1 MLVLPD
7 PGEAVG
13 EVGGRMVHRIAVVDD
28 DLCQS
33 KKCGLECIKECPVNI
48 NGKECIVLG
57 EDKLALISEELCIGC
72 GICVKVCPFDAI
84 DILNI
89 GEELKADKIHQYGV
103 NAFRLFRI
111 PTVRPGQV
119 VGLVGRNGIGKST
132 ALKILAGQ
140 LVPNLGDYEGEAT
153 WDRFLAYL
161 SGREMKE
168 HFQRV
173 AAGELK
179 VSLKPQAVYRL
190 PEAWGKETGLLLRQM
205 DERNKMEEV
214 VAALSLGEALGKK
227 VPDLS
232 GGELQRVAVA
242 AASLRDADLYLFDE
256 PSSYN
261 DVYQRLAVSRLI
273 SGLADAGKA
282 VLVVEHDMAFLDYV
296 ADYVQIIYGE
306 PGAYGIVSGLYASR
320 TGINSLLEGYLPQ
333 ENIRFRDHP
342 VSFGQRAAGETVESE
357 EAVAKYTSLRKSY
370 GDFHLKVEA
379 GAVMKGSV
387 LGVVG
392 ANALGKTTFLK
403 MLAGEEKPSRGR
415 VDLGAKVAYK
425 PQYLTSA
432 FDGTVDEF
440 FLATLGTKYDD
451 PSLQDSLA
459 APLRMEK
466 LLARKMGEL
475 SGGELQKVAVV
486 ATMAQEAEVY
496 ALDEPSA
503 FLDVEDRFVVARAVN
518 RLVKARGKAG
528 VIIDHDLQVVDIV
541 SDRLMVF
548 AGEPGVSGEATAP
561 LGKEQGMNEFLRQ
574 VGLTYR
580 RDVNTGR
587 PRVNKP
593 GSKLDREQKG
603 KGAYYYVSSDKRAEE
618 SDDGA

>member
-1 MLVLPD
+1 
-7 PGEAVG
+7 
-13 EVGGRMVHRIAVVDD
+13 MVHRLAVVDS

-48 NGKECIVLG
+48 NGEDCIVLA
-57 EDKLALISEELCIGC
+57 ENKLALISEALCIGC

-89 GEELKADKIHQYGV
+89 SEELKTDKIHQYGV
-103 NAFRLFRI
+103 NSFRLFRI
-111 PTVRPGQV
+111 PTVRRGQV

-140 LVPNLGDYEGEAT
+140 LVPNLGDYESEPS
-153 WDRFLAYL
+153 WDRFLQYL

-168 HFQRV
+168 HFERV
-173 AAGELK
+173 ADGELR

-190 PEAWGKETGLLLRQM
+190 PEAWKKETELLLRQM
-205 DERNKMEEV
+205 DERKKLDEV
-214 VAALSLGEALGKK
+214 VATLNLGETLRKK

-242 AASLRDADLYLFDE
+242 AAALKEADLYLFDE

-273 SGLADAGKA
+273 GEIAASGKS
-282 VLVVEHDMAFLDYV
+282 VLVVEHDIAFLDYV
-296 ADYVQIIYGE
+296 TNYVQIIYGE

-320 TGINSLLEGYLPQ
+320 TGINALLDGYLPQ
-333 ENIRFRDHP
+333 ENIRFRDHA
-342 VSFGQRAAGETVESE
+342 VSFGQKAAGETVESE
-357 EAVAKYTSLRKSY
+357 EVVAKYTKLSKSY
-370 GDFHLKVEA
+370 PSFKLTVGA
-379 GAVMKGSV
+379 GEIKRGSI

-392 ANALGKTTFLK
+392 ANALGKTTFIK
-403 MLAGEEKPSRGR
+403 MLAGEEKPARGTVH
-415 VDLGAKVAYK
+415 VDAKVAYK
-425 PQYLTSA
+425 PQYLSSE

-440 FLATLGTKYDD
+440 FMSTLGTKYGD
-451 PSLQDSLA
+451 SVLQDSLA
-459 APLRMEK
+459 VPLRMEK
-466 LLARKMGEL
+466 LLARRIGEL
-475 SGGELQKVAVV
+475 SGGELQKVAII
-486 ATMAQEAEVY
+486 ATMAQETDVY

-503 FLDVEDRFVVARAVN
+503 FLDVEDRFVVARAIN
-518 RLVKARGKAG
+518 RMVKARGKAA

-541 SDRLMVF
+541 SDRLLVF
-548 AGEPGVSGEATAP
+548 TGETGVSGEATPP
-561 LGKEQGMNEFLRQ
+561 LSKEEGMNEFLERL
-574 VGLTYR
+574 GLTYR

-593 GSKLDREQKG
+593 GSKLDREQKD
-603 KGAYYYVSSDKRAEE
+603 KGAYYYVATQREE
-618 SDDGA
+618 SAPAD

>member
-1 MLVLPD
+1 L
-7 PGEAVG
+7 
-13 EVGGRMVHRIAVVDD
+13 VHRIAVVDA

-48 NGKECIVLG
+48 NGKECIILG
-57 EDKLALISEELCIGC
+57 ENKLALISEELCIGC

-84 DILNI
+84 DILNLS
-89 GEELKADKIHQYGV
+89 EELKSDKIHQYGV
-103 NAFRLFRI
+103 NSFRIFRI
-111 PTVRPGQV
+111 PTVRRGQV

-140 LVPNLGDYEGEAT
+140 LVPNLGDYEHEAS
-153 WDRFLAYL
+153 WDRFLRYL

-168 HFQRV
+168 HFERI
-173 AAGELK
+173 ADGELR

-190 PEAWGKETGLLLRQM
+190 PEAWKKETRLLLKQM
-205 DERNKMEEV
+205 DETGKMEEV
-214 VAALSLGEALGKK
+214 VETLNLGETLDKN

-242 AASLRDADLYLFDE
+242 AAALKDADLYLFDE

-273 SGLADAGKA
+273 TGIAESGKS
-282 VLVVEHDMAFLDYV
+282 VLVVEHDIAFLDYV
-296 ADYVQIIYGE
+296 ANYVQIIYGE

-320 TGINSLLEGYLPQ
+320 TGINALLDGYLPQ
-333 ENIRFRDHP
+333 ENIRFRDHA

-357 EAVAKYTSLRKSY
+357 EVVAEYSKLAKSY
-370 GDFHLKVEA
+370 PSFTLEVGA
-379 GAVMKGSV
+379 GLITKGTI

-392 ANALGKTTFLK
+392 ANALGKTTFIK
-403 MLAGEEKPSRGR
+403 MLAGEEKPRNGT
-415 VDLGAKVAYK
+415 VHIDAKVAYK
-425 PQYLTSA
+425 PQYLTSS

-440 FLATLGTKYDD
+440 FMATLGTKYSDAL
-451 PSLQDSLA
+451 LQDTLA
-459 APLRMEK
+459 VPLRMEK
-466 LLARKMGEL
+466 LLARKVGEL
-475 SGGELQKVAVV
+475 SGGELQKVAIV
-486 ATMAQEAEVY
+486 ATMAQDSEVY

-518 RLVKARGKAG
+518 RMVKARGRAA

-541 SDRLMVF
+541 SDRLLVF
-548 AGEPGVSGEATAP
+548 SGEPGVSGMATSP
-561 LGKEQGMNEFLRQ
+561 LTKEEGMNEFLKR

-580 RDVNTGR
+580 RDINTGR

-593 GSKLDREQKG
+593 GSKLDREQKE
-603 KGAYYYVSSDKRAEE
+603 KGTYYYVAIEKGGDVSE
-618 SDDGA
+618 SNQ